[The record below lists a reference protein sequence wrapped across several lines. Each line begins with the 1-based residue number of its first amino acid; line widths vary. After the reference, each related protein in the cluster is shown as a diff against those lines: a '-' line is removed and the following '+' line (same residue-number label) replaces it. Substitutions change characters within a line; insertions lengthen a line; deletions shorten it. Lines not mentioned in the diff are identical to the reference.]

1 MQKFEWAFFVI
12 GSDWFN
18 LRPDSA
24 FYTGLCPKPRGSRP
38 CRICLRQIHGLRRTA
53 DAVLLHLR
61 HLLRK

>member
-24 FYTGLCPKPRGSRP
+24 FYTGLCPNRRAKALLLGPR
-38 CRICLRQIHGLRRTA
+38 A
-53 DAVLLHLR
+53 
-61 HLLRK
+61 